1 MRVDHLAGLLL
12 VDLVAVLGYRVLRIV
27 DTCLRNARLEAV
39 LRVFGQVG
47 QLNTGFAFE
56 PVKLESERLAGQ
68 AAPDGDIALVGT
80 QVVRAGDTRV
90 GPDASCQHKDEG
102 QDGGDSNVAATHA
115 LRLAHNAIVNQVND
129 YYGHVVVAAG
139 GKRRVH

>member
-1 MRVDHLAGLLL
+1 MSRRNTELLLLL

-47 QLNTGFAFE
+47 QLDAGFAFE
-56 PVKLESERLAGQ
+56 PVELESEWLAGQ

-90 GPDASCQHKDEG
+90 GPDASCQHKDEEQTRQVIDAQTIRDNTNQG
-102 QDGGDSNVAATHA
+102 STSESDSEKTAEQSAEAEASDKN
-115 LRLAHNAIVNQVND
+115 
-129 YYGHVVVAAG
+129 
-139 GKRRVH
+139 